1 MVIRATRVRVGV
13 VWGGVGGGVT
23 PLLDST
29 LCELGLIVGA
39 WGD

>member
-23 PLLDST
+23 PFRLNF
-29 LCELGLIVGA
+29 V
-39 WGD
+39 